1 MPEYCDLMSSIG
13 FVFEKESSIKLAM
26 THPSFAAK
34 NNQRLEFLG
43 DAVLELCIS
52 DLIFSTLPKMN
63 EGQLTALRASFV
75 CEDALFTIA
84 EFLHLDKYILMS
96 PPLQKDTR
104 GRKSILADAVEA
116 LLAAVYIEGGFLA
129 ALGVVRRLWDNEIM
143 SKSFHPNSK
152 SALQE
157 LLQANHLSEPQ
168 YLTLLEQGPPH
179 KRRFT
184 VAVLSQGKELARAQG
199 KSKKEAQQQAAEL
212 ALEQLQGRIKPDEA

>member
-1 MPEYCDLMSSIG
+1 MPEYSDLIDSIG
-13 FVFEKESSIKLAM
+13 FVFKNKNNIKLAM
-26 THPSFAAK
+26 THPSFAAE

-52 DLIFSTLPKMN
+52 NLIFTTLPKMN

-84 EFLHLDKYILMS
+84 ELLQLDKYIRMN

-116 LLAAVYIEGGFLA
+116 LLAAVFIEGGFSS
-129 ALGVVRRLWDNEIM
+129 ALSVVSRLWDKEMM
-143 SKSFHPNSK
+143 SKTFHPNSK

-157 LLQANHLSEPQ
+157 LLQASHLSEPQ
-168 YLTLLEQGPPH
+168 YVTLVEQGPPH
-179 KRRFT
+179 KRKFT

-212 ALEQLQGRIKPDEA
+212 ALAQLQGRIKRDET

>member
-1 MPEYCDLMSSIG
+1 MPDYTDLMNSIG
-13 FVFEKESSIKLAM
+13 YTFHHDTNLKLAM

-52 DLIFSTLPKMN
+52 DLIFTTLPKLN

-84 EFLHLDKYILMS
+84 ELLHLDRYILMN
-96 PPLQKDTR
+96 PPLQVATR

-129 ALGVVRRLWDNEIM
+129 ALSVVNHLWDKEIM
-143 SKSFHPNSK
+143 SKTFHPNSK
-152 SALQE
+152 STLQE
-157 LLQANHLSEPQ
+157 LLQANHLTEPQ
-168 YLTLLEQGPPH
+168 YITLLEHGPPH
-179 KRRFT
+179 KRKFT

-212 ALEQLQGRIKPDEA
+212 ALDQLQGRIKPDEA